1 MNRSIKMDRRYTLGD
16 YKYITL
22 EDEVTDIPQDLAF
35 SSDFVSSVR
44 FLQLLSFEIAY
55 RKYIQLV
62 AKYPHSMDIEKA
74 VAALEQLR
82 DEEISKLRIVLN
94 GQPQDDGEA
103 LDLVGADHVEHGGG
117 DQRGEVGVDDG
128 RGGEVVADR
137 G

>member
-94 GQPQDDGEA
+94 GQPQDDGEP
-103 LDLVGADHVEHGGG
+103 
-117 DQRGEVGVDDG
+117 Q
-128 RGGEVVADR
+128 
-137 G
+137 